1 MTIGDHLDRLIV
13 KAIAILG
20 FPLDA
25 WPADRDVRRA
35 MRGEPVRPEW
45 MNGPVATEVAGI
57 GVGEVCSF
65 PSGLPRQTDEPS
77 PTQPNYD
84 QSDAIAELYAFHGL
98 KWDTPSTIKCTGCRH
113 ISHSERRHWRHV
125 TELVTDMVTTDYR
138 IQQLLNK

>member
-13 KAIAILG
+13 KVIAVLG

-35 MRGEPVRPEW
+35 MCGEPVRPEW
-45 MNGPVATEVAGI
+45 MNGPVAGDAAGTSPEVVSAG
-57 GVGEVCSF
+57 
-65 PSGLPRQTDEPS
+65 PPPAPTSGRPDW
-77 PTQPNYD
+77 D
-84 QSDAIAELYAFHGL
+84 QILAVAELYAHHQP
-98 KWDTPSTIKCTGCRH
+98 KWDTPSTIKCRGCQH
-113 ISHSERRHWRHV
+113 VCHSERRHWRHV

>member
-13 KAIAILG
+13 KAIAVLG

-35 MRGEPVRPEW
+35 MRGELVRPEW
-45 MNGPVATEVAGI
+45 MSGPVAGDAAGTSS
-57 GVGEVCSF
+57 GAVSMF
-65 PSGLPRQTDEPS
+65 PVVPAPERPDLLLQAM
-77 PTQPNYD
+77 
-84 QSDAIAELYAFHGL
+84 AIEELYAFHGL
-98 KWDTPSTIKCTGCRH
+98 VWDTPSTIKCTGCRH
-113 ISHSERRHWRHV
+113 VSHSERRHWRHV

>member
-1 MTIGDHLDRLIV
+1 MIGARIGDHLDRLIV
-13 KAIAILG
+13 KAIAVLG

-45 MNGPVATEVAGI
+45 MNDPVAGDAAGTSS
-57 GVGEVCSF
+57 GAVSMF
-65 PSGLPRQTDEPS
+65 PVVPAPERPDLLLQAM
-77 PTQPNYD
+77 
-84 QSDAIAELYAFHGL
+84 AIEELYAFHGL

-113 ISHSERRHWRHV
+113 VSHSERRHWRHV

-138 IQQLLNK
+138 IQ